1 MSETT
6 QATVTEQP
14 SAVSANWDALKE
26 LSDVVVSEPP
36 KTEETPT
43 ETQNKDVQEEAKVQ
57 EVKETTETTEA
68 KTETKEETKETTEPA
83 KTETEEETATEPVLE
98 LKSDDVKDAPQTFEE
113 GDWRAVAQDLGV
125 SIKENSWE
133 EFQNT
138 FKEQFVPKAELEQ
151 VAQLSKEKL
160 LAEFPPEIAAAIELA
175 SLGIDKALIFEP
187 TKQIDGWLS
196 LESAA
201 LVREDLKA
209 RGFSE
214 DSIDAKIEQLIEN
227 DKLERDAN
235 LIREELKIAREQTL
249 QQRTQ
254 LVQQKTQERER
265 VLLQA
270 KEQEFTQLKQVL
282 DNKQDFMG
290 INVSKDAKEAIVR
303 KIQAGVYD
311 KKFSSPEFKLNAI
324 LQEEFGAKI
333 PEFIR
338 TKAFNEGKMTEV
350 KKLANVPPVK
360 SPTAP
365 AVKQSE
371 AQSDNWAALRGGF
384 SI

>member
-26 LSDVVVSEPP
+26 LSDVVVTEQP

-43 ETQNKDVQEEAKVQ
+43 ETQNKDVQEDAKVE
-57 EVKETTETTEA
+57 EVKETTQA
-68 KTETKEETKETTEPA
+68 TETKEEPKETTETA
-83 KTETEEETATEPVLE
+83 KTELKEETAEEPVLE
-98 LKSDDVKDAPQTFEE
+98 LKSDDVQDVPQVFEE

-151 VAQLSKEKL
+151 AAQLSREKVL
-160 LAEFPPEIAAAIELA
+160 SEFPPEVAAAIELA
-175 SLGIDKALIFEP
+175 ALGIDKALIFEP

-333 PEFIR
+333 PDFIR

-350 KKLANVPPVK
+350 KKLANIPPVK

-371 AQSDNWAALRGGF
+371 AQSDNWAALRNGGF
-384 SI
+384 QL

>member
-1 MSETT
+1 
-6 QATVTEQP
+6 V
-14 SAVSANWDALKE
+14 
-26 LSDVVVSEPP
+26 
-36 KTEETPT
+36 
-43 ETQNKDVQEEAKVQ
+43 
-57 EVKETTETTEA
+57 
-68 KTETKEETKETTEPA
+68 
-83 KTETEEETATEPVLE
+83 
-98 LKSDDVKDAPQTFEE
+98 
-113 GDWRAVAQDLGV
+113 
-125 SIKENSWE
+125 
-133 EFQNT
+133 
-138 FKEQFVPKAELEQ
+138 
-151 VAQLSKEKL
+151 
-160 LAEFPPEIAAAIELA
+160 AAAIELA
-175 SLGIDKALIFEP
+175 ALGIDKALIFEP

-227 DKLERDAN
+227 DKLERDAT

-350 KKLANVPPVK
+350 KKLANLPYFLTVLHSFNK
-360 SPTAP
+360 FI
-365 AVKQSE
+365 Q
-371 AQSDNWAALRGGF
+371 Q
-384 SI
+384 I